1 MSQSQSVEETGIEK
15 HTRGRSKSSKSTKQT
30 GGLKM
35 LNISTENR
43 AIGSMEMEE
52 EISRLKDRSYFQFP
66 LSLRN
71 V

>member
-1 MSQSQSVEETGIEK
+1 MSQSVEETGIEK

-52 EISRLKDRSYFQFP
+52 EISKVKR
-66 LSLRN
+66 
-71 V
+71 